1 MFDLVNL
8 PEEEEYIKAALIG
21 SVIHLAKDA

>member
-8 PEEEEYIKAALIG
+8 PEEEEYIKSSLIG

>member
-8 PEEEEYIKAALIG
+8 PEEEDYIRESLIG
-21 SVIHLAKDA
+21 YVVHLAKDA